1 MDVEF
6 MAKTI
11 YIQSS
16 DRNNIPQIYELQMEN
31 KENESKSLSAIPPS
45 FEGKTTVQK
54 NLQSLNLQNDEEQ
67 WKPTWRFKNIF

>member
-1 MDVEF
+1 
-6 MAKTI
+6 
-11 YIQSS
+11 
-16 DRNNIPQIYELQMEN
+16 MEN

-67 WKPTWRFKNIF
+67 

>member
-6 MAKTI
+6 IAKTI

-16 DRNNIPQIYELQMEN
+16 DGNNIPQIYELQMEN

-45 FEGKTTVQK
+45 FEGKNNCTKKFTI
-54 NLQSLNLQNDEEQ
+54 L
-67 WKPTWRFKNIF
+67 KPTKR

>member
-6 MAKTI
+6 TAKTI

-16 DRNNIPQIYELQMEN
+16 DGNNIPQIYELPMEN
-31 KENESKSLSAIPPS
+31 KQNESKSLSAIPPS
-45 FEGKTTVQK
+45 FEGKTVQK
-54 NLQSLNLQNDEEQ
+54 NLQSLNLQNDKEQ